1 MIAYLSG
8 PIENANNDGA
18 DWRNNITEWLVTKLN
33 HKVFNPVIET
43 KSIIEHQRTSDFRL
57 MKKTNPD
64 EYKKIIMNDKRK
76 SSAIFGV
83 LLIFIPFL
91 TMDMFS
97 MGNTNELVAEK
108 LRMTIDISFID
119 ILRSQAPLNVDEFK
133 PIVYLLIVLSL
144 ISLTLNLKP
153 KPFVTLSVI
162 FGILA
167 LCIHVVFYSM
177 NVMVG
182 NEVAS
187 VSFSLGISWYLMGI
201 GFLLLVVSPLQ
212 KKSS

>member
-1 MIAYLSG
+1 MEKKILS
-8 PIENANNDGA
+8 D
-18 DWRNNITEWLVTKLN
+18 
-33 HKVFNPVIET
+33 
-43 KSIIEHQRTSDFRL
+43 
-57 MKKTNPD
+57 
-64 EYKKIIMNDKRK
+64 YKKIIMNDKRK

-119 ILRSQAPLNVDEFK
+119 ILRSEAPLNVDEFK

-167 LCIHVVFYSM
+167 LGIHIVFYLLIIM
-177 NVMVG
+177 LREATLQGVTD
-182 NEVAS
+182 
-187 VSFSLGISWYLMGI
+187 VSFLLGASWYLMGI
-201 GFLLLVVSPLQ
+201 GFLLLVVSPLL

>member
-1 MIAYLSG
+1 MEKKILS
-8 PIENANNDGA
+8 D
-18 DWRNNITEWLVTKLN
+18 
-33 HKVFNPVIET
+33 
-43 KSIIEHQRTSDFRL
+43 
-57 MKKTNPD
+57 
-64 EYKKIIMNDKRK
+64 YKKIIMNDKRK

-119 ILRSQAPLNVDEFK
+119 ILRSEAPLNVDEFK

-167 LCIHVVFYSM
+167 LGIHIVFYLLI
-177 NVMVG
+177 VMLREATLQGVTD
-182 NEVAS
+182 
-187 VSFSLGISWYLMGI
+187 VSFLLGASWYLMGI
-201 GFLLLVVSPLQ
+201 GFLLLIVSPLL

>member
-1 MIAYLSG
+1 MEKKILS
-8 PIENANNDGA
+8 D
-18 DWRNNITEWLVTKLN
+18 
-33 HKVFNPVIET
+33 
-43 KSIIEHQRTSDFRL
+43 
-57 MKKTNPD
+57 
-64 EYKKIIMNDKRK
+64 YKKIIMNDKRK

-167 LCIHVVFYSM
+167 LGIHIVFYLLI
-177 NVMVG
+177 VMLREATLQGVTD
-182 NEVAS
+182 
-187 VSFSLGISWYLMGI
+187 VSFLLGASWYLMGI
-201 GFLLLVVSPLQ
+201 GFLLLVVSPLL

>member
-1 MIAYLSG
+1 MEKKILS
-8 PIENANNDGA
+8 D
-18 DWRNNITEWLVTKLN
+18 
-33 HKVFNPVIET
+33 
-43 KSIIEHQRTSDFRL
+43 
-57 MKKTNPD
+57 
-64 EYKKIIMNDKRK
+64 YKKIIMNDKRK

-119 ILRSQAPLNVDEFK
+119 ILRSEAPLNVDEFK

-144 ISLTLNLKP
+144 ISLTLNLTP

-167 LCIHVVFYSM
+167 LGIHIVFYLLI
-177 NVMVG
+177 VMLREATLQGVTD
-182 NEVAS
+182 
-187 VSFSLGISWYLMGI
+187 VSFLLGASWYLMGI
-201 GFLLLVVSPLQ
+201 GFLLLILIQFHQIP
-212 KKSS
+212 

>member
-1 MIAYLSG
+1 M
-8 PIENANNDGA
+8 
-18 DWRNNITEWLVTKLN
+18 
-33 HKVFNPVIET
+33 
-43 KSIIEHQRTSDFRL
+43 SD
-57 MKKTNPD
+57 
-64 EYKKIIMNDKRK
+64 YKKIIMNDKRK

-119 ILRSQAPLNVDEFK
+119 ILRSEAPLNVDEFK

-167 LCIHVVFYSM
+167 LGIHIVFYLLI
-177 NVMVG
+177 VMLREATLQGVTD
-182 NEVAS
+182 
-187 VSFSLGISWYLMGI
+187 VSFLLGASWYLMGI
-201 GFLLLVVSPLQ
+201 GFLLLVVSPLL